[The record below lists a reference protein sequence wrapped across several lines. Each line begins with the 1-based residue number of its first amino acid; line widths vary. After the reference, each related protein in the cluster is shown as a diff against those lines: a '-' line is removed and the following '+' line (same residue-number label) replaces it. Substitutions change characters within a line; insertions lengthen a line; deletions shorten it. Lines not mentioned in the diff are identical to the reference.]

1 MNDIKGVK
9 VDESAKPYQS
19 VDEKISEIDY
29 KSTSEVVNDCD
40 DSGMPADT
48 QNDDLNYVTISSD
61 GIEGSYHKAG
71 LIIGVLVIFFLGVL
85 VGALVF

>member
-9 VDESAKPYQS
+9 VDENAKSYQS
-19 VDEKISEIDY
+19 VDEISKNDY
-29 KSTSEVVNDCD
+29 KSTSEVVNDSD
-40 DSGMPADT
+40 DSGVSADN